1 MSRPQLTAHSEHG
14 ASVSPTTQAHLGY
27 QPPQTFSVAVDYEP
41 CRLKTGCCLLAYG
54 TVCGQLCY
62 ARLIG

>member
-1 MSRPQLTAHSEHG
+1 MSRPQLTAHSEHRPTVTP
-14 ASVSPTTQAHLGY
+14 SVQSDFRHE
-27 QPPQTFSVAVDYEP
+27 PPQTFTVAVDYEP
-41 CRLKTGCCLLAYG
+41 CRLRTGCCLLAYG